1 MYHRGVMRSLMSYRV
16 NLIIKILIAS
26 DFIIWSSVNLVSPIF
41 AIFVVDRLPGGSI
54 ASMGI
59 ASMIYFIAKSIVEIP
74 VGTYIDRSSSERDDL
89 YSALLGT
96 VLSAVV
102 FFLYPS
108 INTVW
113 QLYVLQAVSG
123 AAAAIAFPGWYSIF
137 TRHVD
142 KAKEAFEWSL
152 YDVLLGLGMAFTAA
166 LGAFLV
172 ERFGFD
178 VVFYIVGV
186 LVFYGAVLLFIIR
199 NKIYQG
205 KK

>member
-166 LGAFLV
+166 LGAFMV

>member
-1 MYHRGVMRSLMSYRV
+1 MSYRV

-166 LGAFLV
+166 LGAFMV